1 VANHKSSEKRARQ
14 TPKKTLRNKVAES
27 RVKTIVKAVK
37 LAIEEKDLTLAAKL
51 LPQAQRLIDRLAKIG
66 VIKRQTA
73 GRKVS
78 RLASQIK

>member
-1 VANHKSSEKRARQ
+1 MANHKSSEKRARQ

-27 RVKTIVKAVK
+27 KAKTIVKSVK
-37 LAIEEKDLTLAAKL
+37 AAIEEKDLTLAAKL
-51 LPQAQRLIDRLAKIG
+51 LPQAQRLLDRLAKIG

>member
-27 RVKTIVKAVK
+27 KAKTIVKSVK
-37 LAIEEKDLTLAAKL
+37 AAIEEKDLTLAAKL
-51 LPQAQRLIDRLAKIG
+51 LPQAQRLLDRLAKIG